1 MACDRLSRGRA
12 RTGQRTGLARSQHP
26 HDSGILLVRAGQKA
40 EPFIEEALHRQLN
53 LPQVLV
59 MAGDIGAK
67 KLEPELRKFAEHPDP
82 KVSGAARDG
91 LRILAAQKS

>member
-1 MACDRLSRGRA
+1 M
-12 RTGQRTGLARSQHP
+12 P
-26 HDSGILLVRAGQKA
+26 
-40 EPFIEEALHRQLN
+40 RQ

-59 MAGDIGAK
+59 MAGDIGEK

-82 KVSGAARDG
+82 KVSSAARDG